1 MFSRK
6 ASRRSSKASSA
17 GADRLPADEESV
29 PAVEVKSDA
38 TSSAMTVVT
47 SSGQPPMMLAQN
59 EDDPSAHVENSLT
72 FYYLLKRSAG
82 RKPAS
87 TLHVYPTGGHGFG
100 LCQASAAYH
109 QCCDWPLHAQRF
121 LQALG
126 AAPHLPAS
134 PCTGVYQPDGS
145 ASCH

>member
-47 SSGQPPMMLAQN
+47 SSGQPPMMLAQVSKGLQSGDIIYLACDGVHASGS
-59 EDDPSAHVENSLT
+59 DDTVSSLP
-72 FYYLLKRSAG
+72 LRVSWSKDGGSG
-82 RKPAS
+82 RGS
-87 TLHVYPTGGHGFG
+87 GG
-100 LCQASAAYH
+100 A
-109 QCCDWPLHAQRF
+109 
-121 LQALG
+121 
-126 AAPHLPAS
+126 
-134 PCTGVYQPDGS
+134 
-145 ASCH
+145 